1 VSVVPAHTLFV
12 LAELTIPAVVA
23 VVGVAAYRLHRL
35 RRALDAERAARRLTA
50 GMRLRDIDALHRR
63 VEGLLRDRAVLAE
76 AERIL
81 DTELAAHRTEGG
93 SQ

>member
-1 VSVVPAHTLFV
+1 MPAHTVVV
-12 LAELTIPAVVA
+12 LAALTILTVL
-23 VVGVAAYRLHRL
+23 VVGFAAYRLHRL

-50 GMRLRDIDALHRR
+50 GMRLRDIDALHQR

-81 DTELAAHRTEGG
+81 DTELAAHHRPEGG
-93 SQ
+93 PK

>member
-1 VSVVPAHTLFV
+1 VPAHTLFV
-12 LAELTIPAVVA
+12 LAALAVPAVVA

-50 GMRLRDIDALHRR
+50 GMRRRDIDALHQR
-63 VEGLLRDRAVLAE
+63 VDGLLRDRAVLAE

-93 SQ
+93 PQ

>member
-1 VSVVPAHTLFV
+1 VPAHTV
-12 LAELTIPAVVA
+12 LALAALTIPVVLA

-50 GMRLRDIDALHRR
+50 GMRLRDIDALHQR

-93 SQ
+93 PQ

>member
-1 VSVVPAHTLFV
+1 VSVVPATVLV
-12 LAELTIPAVVA
+12 LAALTIPAVLA

-50 GMRLRDIDALHRR
+50 GMRRRDIDALHQR

-81 DTELAAHRTEGG
+81 DIELAAHRTEGG
-93 SQ
+93 PQ